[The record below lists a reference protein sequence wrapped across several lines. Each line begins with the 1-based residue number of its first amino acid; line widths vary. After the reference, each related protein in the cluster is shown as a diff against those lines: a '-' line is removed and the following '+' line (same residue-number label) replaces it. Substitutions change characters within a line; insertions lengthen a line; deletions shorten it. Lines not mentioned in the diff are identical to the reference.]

1 MSDKRTK
8 KSTTKNNKK
17 ASKNRKIPTLKL
29 DNWGETPA
37 KTTYIKDTERFK
49 ISDIDINK
57 IRVSDKKLYSKEHNS
72 LKYYVFYEHNDNE
85 CIPLRII
92 LKDVVGYYND
102 YKDNSK
108 HSAKRMNFRLDDDS
122 LDKVYD
128 ISVHIEE
135 KLGIALN
142 DFTCGNKGEEHLK
155 IIVSDETCFR
165 ENKDNIIPSENTKY
179 TCRVLLQ
186 IQSVYFNMKDS
197 KGDIRYYPQV
207 LLEQCVCRPFS
218 NNILIHK
225 DLEFTDTEP
234 DFESNHGDESE
245 EEINENTVFDECE

>member
-8 KSTTKNNKK
+8 KNTTKTNKK
-17 ASKNRKIPTLKL
+17 ASKNRKIPTLKF
-29 DNWGETPA
+29 DNGGEART
-37 KTTYIKDTERFK
+37 KTTYMKNTEHFK

-92 LKDVVGYYND
+92 LKDVVGCYND
-102 YKDNSK
+102 YKDNSKYDVK

-122 LDKVYD
+122 LDKVFD
-128 ISVHIEE
+128 IFVHIEE
-135 KLGIALN
+135 KSGIALN
-142 DFTCGNKGEEHLK
+142 DFTYDSKSEEYLK
-155 IIVSDETCFR
+155 TIVSDEACFR

-186 IQSVYFNMKDS
+186 IQSVYFNMEDNKD
-197 KGDIRYYPQV
+197 DIRYYQ
-207 LLEQCVCRPFS
+207 S
-218 NNILIHK
+218 NAYI
-225 DLEFTDTEP
+225 DLFLV
-234 DFESNHGDESE
+234 
-245 EEINENTVFDECE
+245 IY

>member
-8 KSTTKNNKK
+8 KNTTKTNKK

-29 DNWGETPA
+29 DNWGETPI
-37 KTTYIKDTERFK
+37 KTTYMKDTERFK

-72 LKYYVFYEHNDNE
+72 LKYYVFYKHNDNE
-85 CIPLRII
+85 CTPLRII

-108 HSAKRMNFRLDDDS
+108 YDVKHRLDDDS
-122 LDKVYD
+122 LDKVFD
-128 ISVHIEE
+128 IFVHIEE

-142 DFTCGNKGEEHLK
+142 DFTYENKGEEHLK
-155 IIVSDETCFR
+155 TIVSDETCFR

-186 IQSVYFNMKDS
+186 IQSVYFNMEDNKD
-197 KGDIRYYPQV
+197 DIRYY
-207 LLEQCVCRPFS
+207 
-218 NNILIHK
+218 
-225 DLEFTDTEP
+225 
-234 DFESNHGDESE
+234 
-245 EEINENTVFDECE
+245 